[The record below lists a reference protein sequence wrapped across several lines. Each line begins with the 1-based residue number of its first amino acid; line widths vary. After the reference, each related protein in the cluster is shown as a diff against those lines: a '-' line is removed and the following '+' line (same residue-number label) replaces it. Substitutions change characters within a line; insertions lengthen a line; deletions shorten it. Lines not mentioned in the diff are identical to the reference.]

1 MICRYRFNPTNQA
14 QLHDTHGLARTGMA
28 VIGTTE
34 NAGSPAHSQGRSQPA
49 EPRGPIVN
57 PQEEAMR
64 IPMIVATAVL
74 LTASAGAA
82 SAAPTM
88 DVPYLVSMT
97 VQDPPAPPKGGDV
110 KVDIDLDGDGRTIW
124 YTDPLWI
131 VLGAAAVIVVVALVA
146 AAARGGG
153 GTTVIR

>member
-1 MICRYRFNPTNQA
+1 
-14 QLHDTHGLARTGMA
+14 
-28 VIGTTE
+28 
-34 NAGSPAHSQGRSQPA
+34 
-49 EPRGPIVN
+49 
-57 PQEEAMR
+57 MR

-74 LTASAGAA
+74 LTAGAGAA
-82 SAAPTM
+82 NAAPTLDM
-88 DVPYLVSMT
+88 PYLIT
-97 VQDPPAPPKGGDV
+97 AAAVQDPAAQPAQPKGGDV
-110 KVDIDLDGDGRTIW
+110 KVDIDLDDGRTVW